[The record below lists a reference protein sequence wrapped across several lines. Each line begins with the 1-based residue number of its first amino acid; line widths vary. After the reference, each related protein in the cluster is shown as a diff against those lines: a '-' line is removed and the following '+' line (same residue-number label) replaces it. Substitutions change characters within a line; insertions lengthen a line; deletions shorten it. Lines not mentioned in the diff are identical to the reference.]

1 MTFSKACNYGVRAA
15 LYVATRNQQEFVSI
29 KEISEKLNI
38 SFHFLTKILQT
49 LTQSGIMT
57 SFRGPKGGVALAK
70 PAIEISLLDVV
81 QAIDGESLFT
91 ECVLGLNNCGDDQPC
106 PLHNQWTGIR
116 QNIHDLFES
125 TSLHQVALDVT
136 QNGFRLTNLML

>member
-1 MTFSKACNYGVRAA
+1 
-15 LYVATRNQQEFVSI
+15 
-29 KEISEKLNI
+29 
-38 SFHFLTKILQT
+38 
-49 LTQSGIMT
+49 MT

-70 PAIEISLLDVV
+70 PAAEISLLDVV

-91 ECVLGLNNCGDDQPC
+91 DCVLGLNNCSDDQPC

-116 QNIHDLFES
+116 QNIQELFES

-136 QNGFRLTNLML
+136 HNAFRLTNLMM